1 MIYSE
6 FDINNIINKHHQNK
20 LYYND
25 KFTES
30 GIVMNTRQ
38 DWLFSFY

>member
-1 MIYSE
+1 MMYSE

-20 LYYND
+20 FYYND

-30 GIVMNTRQ
+30 
-38 DWLFSFY
+38 